1 MTLWGWILIACL
13 VSMATKL
20 AGYLVPTKLLDNPRM
35 LRVAGSVTIGLLA
48 ALTAVNTVA
57 AGTQVV
63 ADARLAALAAA
74 AIALWFRAPFLG
86 VVAAGAAAAAL
97 ARLLGAA

>member
-1 MTLWGWILIACL
+1 MSLWGWILAACL

-20 AGYLVPTKLLDNPRM
+20 AGYLVPTRLLDNPRM

-57 AGTQVV
+57 SGTGVV

-74 AIALWFRAPFLG
+74 AVALWFRAPFLV
-86 VVAAGAAAAAL
+86 VVAAGAVAAAL